1 MTAYYYYDICV
12 KVLMHLQK
20 YTGKMPA
27 YKPLPWSSIG
37 LLLLVFSL
45 LTFGCV
51 KDPTLPVLSTDPVTE
66 ISITTVKIS
75 GIISDDGGAE
85 ITSRGFCW
93 GTVTEPTIDDEMI
106 VAGTGSGKFN
116 AVLLNLQPNTSYHVR
131 AFAENSAG
139 IAYGN
144 DVEFITNMAPP
155 SVTTAEISNIAALT
169 ANCGGTVT
177 YDGGAAITARGVC
190 WSTDPQPDINDPHT
204 SEELGSG
211 TFTSTL
217 TNLTPASVYYVR
229 AYVSNQSWTVY
240 GEQVTFRT
248 KLTDIQGNLYNTV
261 PVGTKLWMAENLRVT
276 TLNDNS
282 PIPEITDNALWVA
295 AAGPAYC
302 WYNNDPTFK
311 STYGALYN
319 WFTAASG
326 NLCPT
331 GWHVPTDTE
340 FNTMEIYLGM
350 ASDQSEVWG
359 WRGIDHGQKI
369 KNQTAWDENGNGNNS
384 SGLSALPGGYR
395 FGADGSFYLQTTITY
410 WWSSSEHDADRGWYR
425 RLDSSKSQVYRA
437 STSKK
442 GGKYVRCVKD

>member
-1 MTAYYYYDICV
+1 
-12 KVLMHLQK
+12 
-20 YTGKMPA
+20 MPGR
-27 YKPLPWSSIG
+27 KHKSWSFIG
-37 LLLLVFSL
+37 LIFITLLPATNS
-45 LTFGCV
+45 CI
-51 KDPTLPVLSTDPVTE
+51 KDPTLPVLITEQALEITESST
-66 ISITTVKIS
+66 KIS
-75 GIISDDGGAE
+75 GDVTDDGGAA

-93 GTVTEPTIDDEMI
+93 STDADPVIDDEMV

-116 AVLLNLQPNTSYHVR
+116 AVLINLQPNTSYHVR
-131 AFAENSAG
+131 AFAENSVG

-155 SVTTAEISNIAALT
+155 SVTTAAISNIAALT
-169 ANCGGTVT
+169 ATCGGTVT
-177 YDGGAAITARGVC
+177 YDGGAPITARGVC

-204 SEELGSG
+204 SEG
-211 TFTSTL
+211 TGTGPFTSSM

-261 PVGTKLWMAENLRVT
+261 LVGTKLWMAENLRVT

-282 PIPEITDNALWVA
+282 PISEITDNALWVA
-295 AAGPAYC
+295 ATGPAYC
-302 WYNNDPTFK
+302 WYNNDQSFK
-311 STYGALYN
+311 PTYGALYN
-319 WFTAASG
+319 WITAASG

-340 FNTMEIYLGM
+340 FSTMEIYLGM

-359 WRGIDHGQKI
+359 WRGTDHGQKI
-369 KNQTAWDENGNGNNS
+369 KNQTGWDENGNGNNS